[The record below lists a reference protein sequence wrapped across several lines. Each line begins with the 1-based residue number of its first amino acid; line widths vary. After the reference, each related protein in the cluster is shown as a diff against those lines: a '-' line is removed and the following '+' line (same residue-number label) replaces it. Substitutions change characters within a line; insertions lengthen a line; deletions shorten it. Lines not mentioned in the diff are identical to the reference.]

1 MRSEEEE
8 EEALA
13 TEDAEAA
20 AAVAEEAEKADVAAA
35 EEKGEAPFT
44 MELLPP
50 PPPPDARMSAMS
62 DWGKNSAPTAGCHGD
77 DLLHPLLCHLPSTN
91 RCSVSRSHILQKGR

>member
-44 MELLPP
+44 MELLP

>member
-1 MRSEEEE
+1 MRSEE

-44 MELLPP
+44 MEPLPP
-50 PPPPDARMSAMS
+50 PPEARMSAMS
-62 DWGKNSAPTAGCHGD
+62 DWGKNSAPTAGNYD
-77 DLLHPLLCHLPSTN
+77 ILPL
-91 RCSVSRSHILQKGR
+91 CSAAITEIG

>member
-8 EEALA
+8 ELA

-20 AAVAEEAEKADVAAA
+20 AAVAEEAEKAEVAAA

-44 MELLPP
+44 MEPL
-50 PPPPDARMSAMS
+50 PPPDARMSAMS
-62 DWGKNSAPTAGCHGD
+62 DWGKNSAPTAGSCG
-77 DLLHPLLCHLPSTN
+77 
-91 RCSVSRSHILQKGR
+91 I

>member
-8 EEALA
+8 ELA

-44 MELLPP
+44 MEPLPP
-50 PPPPDARMSAMS
+50 PLPEARMSAMS
-62 DWGKNSAPTAGCHGD
+62 DWGKNSAPTAG
-77 DLLHPLLCHLPSTN
+77 S
-91 RCSVSRSHILQKGR
+91 

>member
-8 EEALA
+8 EELA
-13 TEDAEAA
+13 TEDAEAAA

-44 MELLPP
+44 MEPLPP
-50 PPPPDARMSAMS
+50 PPEARMSAMS
-62 DWGKNSAPTAGCHGD
+62 DWGKNSAPTVENYRA
-77 DLLHPLLCHLPSTN
+77 L
-91 RCSVSRSHILQKGR
+91 

>member
-1 MRSEEEE
+1 MESSSVSSFGSGCILRSEEEE
-8 EEALA
+8 ELA

-44 MELLPP
+44 MEPL
-50 PPPPDARMSAMS
+50 PPPPDAKISAMS
-62 DWGKNSAPTAGCHGD
+62 DWGKNSAPTAGICEE
-77 DLLHPLLCHLPSTN
+77 
-91 RCSVSRSHILQKGR
+91 

>member
-8 EEALA
+8 ELA

-20 AAVAEEAEKADVAAA
+20 AAVAEEAEKAEVAAA

-44 MELLPP
+44 MEPL

-62 DWGKNSAPTAGCHGD
+62 DWGKNSAPTAGSCG
-77 DLLHPLLCHLPSTN
+77 
-91 RCSVSRSHILQKGR
+91 I